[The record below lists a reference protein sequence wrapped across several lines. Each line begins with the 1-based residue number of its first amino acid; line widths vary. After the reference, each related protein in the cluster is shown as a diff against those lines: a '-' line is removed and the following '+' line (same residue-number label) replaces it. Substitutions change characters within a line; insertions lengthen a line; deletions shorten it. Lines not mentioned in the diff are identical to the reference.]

1 MDIKK
6 SELFRHNAQTT
17 TRVEPPKLFAGVV
30 PDDSTAAIA
39 QDSAFSIYDYANG
52 NLFTGDFTPFAGY
65 PYLAQLSTRAEFRQ
79 VTSTIANEM
88 TREWIKITSKSDIET
103 QNDRIAQIEE
113 KLEKLDARRVF
124 HTVIT
129 NDGYFGRGQIFVDID
144 GQNITDP
151 LVLSNKTIKQ
161 GSLKRISSIEP
172 MWTTPSTYNSLYPEA
187 PDFYKPSEWFM
198 LGRRVHASRMLTIVM
213 RPMPDMLKPSYN
225 FSGMSLNQMIDGYV
239 QMWLRARQSVSDLLA
254 NFSTTVLKTDMNQV
268 LSGGEHSSVYDRADL
283 FTLLRS
289 NKGLMLLDKDMEDMM
304 QLNVPLSGLSDLQAQ
319 ALEHICT
326 VSRIPAVILTGV
338 SPSGLN
344 ASSEG
349 EIRVF
354 YDWIKSEQEA
364 HIRPKIETLI
374 KLIQYDLFGE
384 CDDNICFEFN
394 PLWTMSDKE
403 KADIRTADAN
413 SDSIYLGMGVLD
425 PQEVRER
432 LARDPES
439 AYHGLDIDKPLDN
452 DFEYEQ
458 EAQDKSVSE
467 KQHRAM
473 EAAAHGEST
482 LGIPKEVG
490 EEFVAQDA
498 DKWITVHPNGKDDTG
513 SHVKID
519 ESTGEV
525 KSGMGGKFNGKNI
538 KDAHG
543 TKKFTSGETNA
554 ETAKRNEPNGEVMS
568 NAEYNEKEK
577 NRQLN
582 DRYNLITKGLS
593 EKEITAHWKNQEKI
607 ERDKAKQ
614 LKQRL
619 DEQKRNGEKLAAIK
633 TESAYKDAIRNANEF
648 KGLSVEPKK
657 QSNNLTKETE
667 ANKIPSPSE
676 KTDSQKQESTG
687 ESMKTLT
694 ESQKKLLSNVVP
706 GFGAKPKQEDYD
718 VYLELELV
726 KEIPV
731 KKGAYNPQKY
741 ALTEKGK
748 KAIQEFRNE
757 ELNAKEQERKNYR
770 LNQQ

>member
-1 MDIKK
+1 MKIKK
-6 SELFRHNAQTT
+6 AELFRHNPQN
-17 TRVEPPKLFAGVV
+17 RPKIEPPKLFNGVV
-30 PDDSTAAIA
+30 PDDAIASVA
-39 QDSAFSIYDYANG
+39 QDSAFSVYDYASG
-52 NLFTGDFTPFAGY
+52 NMFVGDFTPFPGY
-65 PYLAQLSTRAEFRQ
+65 PYLAQLSSRAEFRQ

-88 TREWIKITSKSDIET
+88 TREWIKITSKSDDES
-103 QNDRIAQIEE
+103 QSERIAQIEE
-113 KLEKLDARRVF
+113 KLELLDARRVF
-124 HTVIT
+124 HTAII
-129 NDGYFGRGQIFVDID
+129 NDGYFGRGQVFVDID
-144 GQNITDP
+144 GQNIADP
-151 LVLSNKTIKQ
+151 MVLSNKTIKQ

-198 LGRRVHASRMLTIVM
+198 LGRRVHASRMLTIIT

-289 NKGLMLLDKDMEDMM
+289 NKGLMLLDKDIEDMM

-364 HIRPKIETLI
+364 HLRPKIETLI
-374 KLIQYDLFGE
+374 KLIQYDLFGD

-403 KADIRTADAN
+403 KADIRSADAN
-413 SDSIYLGMGVLD
+413 SDSIYLSMGVLD

-432 LARDPES
+432 LACDPQS
-439 AYHGLDIDKPLDN
+439 PYHGLDIDKPIDN
-452 DFEYEQ
+452 DLEYEL

-490 EEFVAQDA
+490 EEFVA
-498 DKWITVHPNGKDDTG
+498 KD
-513 SHVKID
+513 
-519 ESTGEV
+519 E
-525 KSGMGGKFNGKNI
+525 
-538 KDAHG
+538 
-543 TKKFTSGETNA
+543 
-554 ETAKRNEPNGEVMS
+554 
-568 NAEYNEKEK
+568 
-577 NRQLN
+577 
-582 DRYNLITKGLS
+582 
-593 EKEITAHWKNQEKI
+593 
-607 ERDKAKQ
+607 
-614 LKQRL
+614 
-619 DEQKRNGEKLAAIK
+619 
-633 TESAYKDAIRNANEF
+633 
-648 KGLSVEPKK
+648 
-657 QSNNLTKETE
+657 
-667 ANKIPSPSE
+667 
-676 KTDSQKQESTG
+676 
-687 ESMKTLT
+687 
-694 ESQKKLLSNVVP
+694 
-706 GFGAKPKQEDYD
+706 KPKRKRT
-718 VYLELELV
+718 V
-726 KEIPV
+726 K
-731 KKGAYNPQKY
+731 
-741 ALTEKGK
+741 
-748 KAIQEFRNE
+748 
-757 ELNAKEQERKNYR
+757 
-770 LNQQ
+770 